1 MDEEV
6 RHSLVLVLSQG
17 LSGRAGP
24 RAADCMVLYLGLCAS
39 LPHILDQSYPCFRPL
54 SLDWS
59 NSGQMGEYSS
69 DVRLAPEKLHDL
81 GQVTLLVKGNDISF
95 QNCED

>member
-1 MDEEV
+1 
-6 RHSLVLVLSQG
+6 
-17 LSGRAGP
+17 
-24 RAADCMVLYLGLCAS
+24 MVLCIGLCA
-39 LPHILDQSYPCFRPL
+39 LRPHILGQSYPCFWPL
-54 SLDWS
+54 SLDWP
-59 NSGQMGEYSS
+59 NSGRMGEYSS